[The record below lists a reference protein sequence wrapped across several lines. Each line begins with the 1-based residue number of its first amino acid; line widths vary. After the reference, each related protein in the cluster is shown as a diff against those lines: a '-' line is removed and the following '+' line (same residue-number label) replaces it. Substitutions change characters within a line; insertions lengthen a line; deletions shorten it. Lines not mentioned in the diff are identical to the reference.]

1 MLQGP
6 RAGTVPRIARGAEP
20 LLIPD
25 NAEWLLADVDRVLG
39 PVATP
44 VGLILT
50 VGVACHVL
58 LNKREVAAA
67 TAWIGFTFI
76 APVWGTLFY
85 FLFGINRVVRRA
97 QKARPARTPRRR
109 ATDHHHSH
117 DLPDHLEALERA
129 VRRISGRK
137 AERRN
142 AVATF
147 HDGDEAYPVML
158 DAIAGARNSVALSS
172 FIMRHDGIG
181 ERFAQALRAAKGR
194 GVEVRVL
201 VDGIGSGYFSPIK
214 RRLDRLGVP
223 AAQFMHSVL
232 PWRMPFLNLRS
243 HKKILVVDGRVGFA
257 GGLNISDLNLLAGH
271 PKTPVADTHFRF
283 EGPVVT
289 QLLDV
294 FAHDWSFA
302 TGEDIEG
309 ERWFPDPDEVEAGEI
324 LARVVTA
331 GPDQDLEK
339 IRSVLME
346 ACACA
351 QTSIKVMT
359 PYFLP
364 GAETVSAL
372 TLAALRGV
380 RVDVIVP
387 RRSDHRFVDLAMR
400 AHVAPL
406 IEAGVRFW
414 LGPAPFNHSKL
425 MVVDKLWSFVGSSNW
440 DMRSLRLNFEMN
452 VEIYDEAL
460 ALELDAFMVRHQQ
473 AKLKRRDL
481 AARSLPVKL
490 RDAALRLL
498 LPYI

>member
-1 MLQGP
+1 M
-6 RAGTVPRIARGAEP
+6 
-20 LLIPD
+20 
-25 NAEWLLADVDRVLG
+25 LG
-39 PVATP
+39 PAATP
-44 VGLILT
+44 VGLILAL
-50 VGVACHVL
+50 GVTAHVL
-58 LNKREVAAA
+58 LHKREVAAA
-67 TAWIGFTFI
+67 TAWIGFAFI
-76 APVWGTLFY
+76 APVWGALFY
-85 FLFGINRVVRRA
+85 FMFGINRVVRRA
-97 QKARPARTPRRR
+97 QKARRARTPRR
-109 ATDHHHSH
+109 AAADHHHH
-117 DLPDHLEALERA
+117 VQDLSNHIAALERA
-129 VRRISGRK
+129 VRRVTNRK

-142 AVATF
+142 AVAVY

-158 DAIAGARNSVALSS
+158 DAIAAARNSIALSS
-172 FIMRHDGIG
+172 YIMRHDGIG
-181 ERFAQALRAAKGR
+181 ERFAVALAAAKGR
-194 GVEVRVL
+194 GVAVRVL

-214 RRLDRLGVP
+214 RRLDGLGVP

-243 HKKILVVDGRVGFA
+243 HKKLLVIDGTVGFT
-257 GGLNISDLNLLAGH
+257 GGMNISDQNLVRER
-271 PKTPVADTHFRF
+271 PKNPVADTHFRF

-309 ERWFPDPDEVEAGEI
+309 EGWFPEPDETEAGEI
-324 LARVVTA
+324 LARVITS

-380 RVDVIVP
+380 RVDLIVP
-387 RRSDHRFVDLAMR
+387 LRSDHRFIDLAMR
-400 AHVAPL
+400 AHIAPL

-414 LGPAPFNHSKL
+414 LGAAPFNHSKL
-425 MVVDKLWSFVGSSNW
+425 MVVDQQWSLVGSSNW

-452 VEIYDEAL
+452 VEVYDEAL
-460 ALELDAFMVRHQQ
+460 ALQLDRFMLQHQNTKLRH
-473 AKLKRRDL
+473 RDL
-481 AARSLPVKL
+481 TGRILPVKL

>member
-1 MLQGP
+1 M
-6 RAGTVPRIARGAEP
+6 
-20 LLIPD
+20 
-25 NAEWLLADVDRVLG
+25 ADVDRVLG

-50 VGVACHVL
+50 FGVAAHVL

-67 TAWIGFTFI
+67 TAWIGFTVI

-85 FLFGINRVVRRA
+85 FMFGINRVVRRA
-97 QKARPARTPRRR
+97 QKARTPRAPRR
-109 ATDHHHSH
+109 PAADHHVVHE
-117 DLPDHLEALERA
+117 LPASMMALERA

-142 AVATF
+142 AVAVY
-147 HDGDEAYPVML
+147 HDGDAAYPVML
-158 DAIAGARNSVALSS
+158 DAIAGATNSVALSS
-172 FIMRHDGIG
+172 FIMRDDRIG
-181 ERFAQALRAAKGR
+181 ERFAEALKAAKAR

-201 VDGIGSGYFSPIK
+201 VDGIGSGYLSPIK

-232 PWRMPFLNLRS
+232 PLRMPFLNLRS
-243 HKKILVVDGRVGFA
+243 HKKLLVVDGTVGFT
-257 GGLNISDLNLLAGH
+257 GGLNISDLNVLAGRPKH
-271 PKTPVADTHFRF
+271 PVSDTHFRL

-294 FAHDWSFA
+294 FAQDWSFA
-302 TGEDIEG
+302 TGEDIAG
-309 ERWFPDPDEVEAGEI
+309 ERWFPDPDEAEAGEI

-351 QTSIKVMT
+351 QKSIKVMT

-364 GAETVSAL
+364 GGETVSAL

-387 RRSDHRFVDLAMR
+387 ERSDHRFVDLAMR
-400 AHVAPL
+400 AHVGPL
-406 IEAGVRFW
+406 LDAGVRFW

-425 MVVDKLWSFVGSSNW
+425 MVVDKSWSFVGSSNW

-460 ALELDAFMVRHQQ
+460 ALELDAFMVEHQKS
-473 AKLKRRDL
+473 KLKRRDL

>member
-1 MLQGP
+1 M
-6 RAGTVPRIARGAEP
+6 
-20 LLIPD
+20 
-25 NAEWLLADVDRVLG
+25 LG
-39 PVATP
+39 PAATP
-44 VGLILT
+44 VGLILAL
-50 VGVACHVL
+50 GVTAHVL
-58 LNKREVAAA
+58 LHKREVAAA
-67 TAWIGFTFI
+67 TAWIAFAFI
-76 APVWGTLFY
+76 APVWGALFY
-85 FLFGINRVVRRA
+85 FMFGINRVVRRA
-97 QKARPARTPRRR
+97 QKARTARTPRRP
-109 ATDHHHSH
+109 AADHPPSH
-117 DLPDHLEALERA
+117 ELPDPLAALERA
-129 VRRISGRK
+129 VRRISDRK
-137 AERRN
+137 AERHN
-142 AVATF
+142 AVAVY

-158 DAIAGARNSVALSS
+158 EAIAGARNSIALSS
-172 FIMRHDGIG
+172 YIMRHDGIG
-181 ERFAQALRAAKGR
+181 ERFALALEAAKGR

-214 RRLDRLGVP
+214 RRLDGMGVP

-243 HKKILVVDGRVGFA
+243 HKKLLVVDGAVGFT
-257 GGLNISDLNLLAGH
+257 GGMNISDANLVAEH
-271 PKTPVADTHFRF
+271 PKDPVADTQFRF

-294 FAHDWSFA
+294 FAHDWQFT
-302 TGEDIEG
+302 TGENIEG
-309 ERWFPDPDEVEAGEI
+309 ERWFPHPDETEAGEI

-351 QTSIKVMT
+351 QHSIKVMT

-364 GAETVSAL
+364 GGETVSAL

-387 RRSDHRFVDLAMR
+387 QRSDHRFIDLAMR

-425 MVVDKLWSFVGSSNW
+425 MVVDKQWSLVGSSNW

-452 VEIYDEAL
+452 VEVYDEAL
-460 ALELDAFMVRHQQ
+460 ALQLDGFMLKHQR
-473 AKLKRRDL
+473 AKLKLLDL
-481 AARSLPVKL
+481 TGRSLPVKL

>member
-1 MLQGP
+1 M
-6 RAGTVPRIARGAEP
+6 
-20 LLIPD
+20 
-25 NAEWLLADVDRVLG
+25 LG
-39 PVATP
+39 PAATP
-44 VGLILT
+44 VGLILAL
-50 VGVACHVL
+50 GVTGHVL

-67 TAWIGFTFI
+67 TAWIAFALI
-76 APVWGTLFY
+76 APVWGALFY
-85 FLFGINRVVRRA
+85 FMFGINRVVRRA
-97 QKARPARTPRRR
+97 QKARTARPPRRP
-109 ATDHHHSH
+109 AAEHHHVH
-117 DLPDHLEALERA
+117 DLPDRIAALERA
-129 VRRISGRK
+129 VRRITGRK
-137 AERRN
+137 AEQRN
-142 AVATF
+142 AIAIY

-158 DAIAGARNSVALSS
+158 EAIAAARNSVALSS
-172 FIMRHDGIG
+172 YIMRHDGIG
-181 ERFAQALRAAKGR
+181 ERFAGALAAAQGR
-194 GVEVRVL
+194 GVAVRVL

-214 RRLDRLGVP
+214 RRLDALGVP
-223 AAQFMHSVL
+223 AAQFMHSAL

-243 HKKILVVDGRVGFA
+243 HKKLLVIDGTVGFTGGMNIADQNLVVE
-257 GGLNISDLNLLAGH
+257 N
-271 PKTPVADTHFRF
+271 PKSPVADTHFRF

-309 ERWFPDPDEVEAGEI
+309 EGWFPEPDETGAGEI
-324 LARVVTA
+324 LARVITS

-364 GAETVSAL
+364 GAETMSAL

-380 RVDVIVP
+380 RVDMIVP
-387 RRSDHRFVDLAMR
+387 QRSDHRFVDLAMR
-400 AHVAPL
+400 AHIAPL

-425 MVVDKLWSFVGSSNW
+425 MVVDQRWSLVGSANW

-452 VEIYDEAL
+452 VEVYDEAL
-460 ALELDAFMVRHQQ
+460 ALELDAFMLRHQKT
-473 AKLKRRDL
+473 KLKLRDL
-481 AARSLPVKL
+481 TGRSLPVKL

>member
-1 MLQGP
+1 
-6 RAGTVPRIARGAEP
+6 
-20 LLIPD
+20 
-25 NAEWLLADVDRVLG
+25 VLG
-39 PVATP
+39 PAATP
-44 VGLILT
+44 VGLVIALGMT
-50 VGVACHVL
+50 GHVL
-58 LNKREVAAA
+58 LHKREVAAA
-67 TAWIGFTFI
+67 TAWIGFAFI
-76 APVWGTLFY
+76 APVWAALFY
-85 FLFGINRVVRRA
+85 FMFGINRVVRRA
-97 QKARPARTPRRR
+97 RKARTARVPRR
-109 ATDHHHSH
+109 AAADGHPVHELSET
-117 DLPDHLEALERA
+117 LAALERS
-129 VRRISGRK
+129 VRRITNRK

-142 AVATF
+142 AVAVY
-147 HDGDEAYPVML
+147 HDGDEAYPAML
-158 DAIAGARNSVALSS
+158 DAIGKASNSVALSS
-172 FIMRHDGIG
+172 YIMRDDGIG
-181 ERFAQALRAAKGR
+181 ERFAQALLAAKRR

-214 RRLDRLGVP
+214 KRLDGLGVP

-243 HKKILVVDGRVGFA
+243 HKKLLVVDGTVGFS
-257 GGLNISDLNLLAGH
+257 GGMNISDQNLLAGH
-271 PKTPVADTHFRF
+271 PEHPVADTHFRF

-294 FAHDWSFA
+294 FAQDWSFA

-309 ERWFPDPDEVEAGEI
+309 ERWFPDPDETEAGEI

-351 QTSIKVMT
+351 QHSIKVMT

-387 RRSDHRFVDLAMR
+387 QRSDHRFIDLAMR
-400 AHVAPL
+400 AHIAPL

-425 MVVDKLWSFVGSSNW
+425 MVVDKRWSFVGSSNW
-440 DMRSLRLNFEMN
+440 DMRSLRLNFEVN
-452 VEIYDEAL
+452 VEVYDEAL
-460 ALELDAFMVRHQQ
+460 ALGLDGFMLGHQ
-473 AKLKRRDL
+473 KTRLKHRDL
-481 AARSLPVKL
+481 TGRSLPVKL

>member
-1 MLQGP
+1 M
-6 RAGTVPRIARGAEP
+6 
-20 LLIPD
+20 
-25 NAEWLLADVDRVLG
+25 LG
-39 PVATP
+39 PAATP
-44 VGLILT
+44 VGLILAL
-50 VGVACHVL
+50 GVTGHVL
-58 LNKREVAAA
+58 LHKREVAAA
-67 TAWIGFTFI
+67 TAWIAFAFI
-76 APVWGTLFY
+76 APVWGALFY
-85 FLFGINRVVRRA
+85 FMFGINRVVRRA
-97 QKARPARTPRRR
+97 QKARAPRTPRRS
-109 ATDHHHSH
+109 AADHHPVHE
-117 DLPDHLEALERA
+117 LPPSFAALEHA
-129 VRRISGRK
+129 VRRISNRK

-142 AVATF
+142 AVAVY

-158 DAIAGARNSVALSS
+158 DAIAKASNSVALSS
-172 FIMRHDGIG
+172 YIMRDDGIG
-181 ERFAQALRAAKGR
+181 ERFAVALKAAQGR
-194 GVEVRVL
+194 GVAVRVL
-201 VDGIGSGYFSPIK
+201 VDGIGSGYFSSVK

-243 HKKILVVDGRVGFA
+243 HKKILVIDGTVGFA
-257 GGLNISDLNLLAGH
+257 GGMNISDSNLVAEH
-271 PKTPVADTHFRF
+271 PKDPVADTHFRF

-294 FAHDWSFA
+294 FAHDWEFT
-302 TGEDIEG
+302 TGENIEG
-309 ERWFPDPDEVEAGEI
+309 ERWFPDPDETEAGEI
-324 LARVVTA
+324 LARVITA

-351 QTSIKVMT
+351 QASIKVMT

-380 RVDVIVP
+380 RVDIIVP
-387 RRSDHRFVDLAMR
+387 QRSDHRFIDLAMR

-425 MVVDKLWSFVGSSNW
+425 MVVDKQWSLVGSSNW

-460 ALELDAFMVRHQQ
+460 ALQLDGFMVGHQKT
-473 AKLKRRDL
+473 KLKLRDL
-481 AARSLPVKL
+481 SGRSLPVKL

>member
-1 MLQGP
+1 M
-6 RAGTVPRIARGAEP
+6 
-20 LLIPD
+20 
-25 NAEWLLADVDRVLG
+25 LG
-39 PVATP
+39 PAATP
-44 VGLILT
+44 VGLILA
-50 VGVACHVL
+50 VGVTVHVL
-58 LNKREVAAA
+58 LHKREVAAA
-67 TAWIGFTFI
+67 TAWIGFAFI
-76 APVWGTLFY
+76 APVWGALFY
-85 FLFGINRVVRRA
+85 FMFGINRVVRRA
-97 QKARPARTPRRR
+97 QKARTARAPRRPP
-109 ATDHHHSH
+109 ADQHPVHE
-117 DLPDHLEALERA
+117 LPDPFAALERA
-129 VRRISGRK
+129 VRRITNRK

-142 AVATF
+142 AVAVF
-147 HDGDEAYPVML
+147 HDGDACYPAML
-158 DAIAGARNSVALSS
+158 DAIAGARSSIALSS
-172 FIMRHDGIG
+172 YIMRDDGIG
-181 ERFAQALRAAKGR
+181 DRFARALLDAQNR
-194 GVEVRVL
+194 GVAVRVL

-214 RRLDRLGVP
+214 RRLDRMGVP

-243 HKKILVVDGRVGFA
+243 HKKLLVVDGTVGFT
-257 GGLNISDLNLLAGH
+257 GGMNISDQNLVAQR
-271 PKTPVADTHFRF
+271 PKHPVADTHFRF

-294 FAHDWSFA
+294 FAHDWHFA
-302 TGEDIEG
+302 TDEDIEG
-309 ERWFPDPDEVEAGEI
+309 ERWFPDPDETEAGEI
-324 LARVVTA
+324 LARVITS

-351 QTSIKVMT
+351 QHSVKVMT

-380 RVDVIVP
+380 RVDIIVP
-387 RRSDHRFVDLAMR
+387 QRSDHRFIDLAMR
-400 AHVAPL
+400 AHIAPL

-425 MVVDKLWSFVGSSNW
+425 MVVDKQWSLVGSSNW

-460 ALELDAFMVRHQQ
+460 ALELDGFMTAHQKT
-473 AKLKRRDL
+473 KLKHRDL
-481 AARSLPVKL
+481 SARSLPVKL